1 MKRNIGCFSQMGDD
15 CFGEFHLANENKFR
29 LMNKKLHFLKQLRLS
44 IMLVIVFGI
53 YAVSHAQVYQQNESG
68 IVAINAADY
77 TSIRDGSGTSFG
89 SMTTGNTVGAGDFIN
104 EYYLEFPSVTSGI
117 GDETMAYTDAAAVYY
132 TVNFIETGTYDV
144 YPHIYMV
151 DGDADSFW
159 FSNDDTGSLL
169 RWETWTPNAP
179 QGEWTWANNLRS
191 NQITISSTGEHV
203 IEFYLRGQGGPL
215 FDKFVLVKNGE
226 SFDGD
231 AYVAN
236 ANLYNLKVD
245 GSSVYG
251 FDASTLTYD
260 VELTAGTTET
270 IVTGIP
276 VNDFAQ
282 LVIKDD
288 GVVTEDGTIDVS
300 TGSTTATVEVTS
312 EDGSTT
318 VTYTVNLS
326 VMDAASNAT
335 LSDIAIDGTTITGF
349 SSGTTSYDIEMP
361 YGTTSV
367 VVSATKTVETASFII
382 NDNGTETVDGTIDLN
397 SGSATVTVEV
407 TSQDETTTNTYIIN
421 LTVYNRLIDATL
433 SDLSV
438 DGMQVTDFSSDVTT
452 YDVVLPFETA
462 AVDIVAT
469 ATNEFAS
476 AVVSGADAINAAGG
490 VITIT
495 VTAEDDTTEKIYT
508 INYTVRSSYKIFTI
522 GDSTVQTY
530 TAGYYPRTGWGQVL
544 QYFFNSSTVVV
555 DNRAVGGTS
564 SKSFYNSY
572 WKETAS
578 ESQIVDE
585 LQAGDYVFI
594 QFGIND
600 SNSSDETRYTIPFDT
615 FDDYLTLFVE
625 EAQAKGAIPVIVA
638 TLRRNSWTDET
649 TLYPAYHDYP
659 VAARQLA
666 ATLDVPLIDLD
677 ATSGPLMLELGQDY
691 CTGFMYNTYE
701 PGEYDNYPS
710 GNTDPVHFQELGAI
724 DMARLVIE
732 ELQGEDDTYTDL
744 AGITQYIND
753 YHTVTVSQ
761 NDADAGLVTRTA
773 SYPANLTV
781 TLKAKIND
789 GYEFV
794 EWQDGSGATISTDP
808 IYTFTM
814 GSSDLSYI
822 GVFNYVGYGETELW
836 IEAENGEVEDK
847 LTTLW
852 NIVDDETASNGQ
864 YITIES
870 GNTSGTSAPGATG
883 QITYTF
889 NLEAGN
895 YKMFWRVLLPSVSED
910 SFWMQID
917 GGTWTK
923 ITWDEAYT
931 DWTWKEVTAG
941 TGEWSQGEH
950 VVTIA
955 YREYGALL
963 DKLHIGSAIP
973 TGIGEE
979 DNYNTSTSI
988 SKINTKVSFLQT
1000 VSSDET
1006 QNIHISYEMKKVA
1019 KVEYAI
1025 YNSFGELVYQESLGT
1040 LQVGSNTCS
1049 HHQNLSSG
1057 IYILKSWVGES
1068 IKTSK
1073 FLIK

>member
-1 MKRNIGCFSQMGDD
+1 MLNKKQIIDMKRELQ
-15 CFGEFHLANENKFR
+15 L
-29 LMNKKLHFLKQLRLS
+29 LKQLRLL
-44 IMLVIVFGI
+44 IILVIVFGI
-53 YAVSHAQVYQQNESG
+53 HAVANAQVVYQQNESG

-77 TSIRDGSGTSFG
+77 TSIRDGSGTSSG
-89 SMTTGNTVGAGDFIN
+89 TITTGNTVGAGDFLN
-104 EYYLEFPSVTSGI
+104 ENYLEFPTVASGI
-117 GDETMAYTDAAAVYY
+117 GDETVAYTDAAAVYY
-132 TVNFIETGTYDV
+132 TVNFLETGTYSV
-144 YPHIYMV
+144 YPHIYIV

-215 FDKFVLVKNGE
+215 FDKFVLVKDGE

-231 AYVAN
+231 TYVAN
-236 ANLYNLKVD
+236 ANLYNIKVD
-245 GSSVYG
+245 DSSIYG
-251 FDASTLTYD
+251 FDESTLSYD
-260 VELTAGTTET
+260 VELTAGTTEAL
-270 IVTGIP
+270 VEGIP

-282 LVIKDD
+282 VVIKDD
-288 GVVTEDGTIDVS
+288 GVVAEDGTIDVS
-300 TGSTTATVEVTS
+300 TGSATATVEVTS
-312 EDGSTT
+312 EDESTT

-335 LSDIAIDGTTITGF
+335 LSDLAIDGSTITGF
-349 SSGTTSYDIEMP
+349 NSGTTTYDIEMP
-361 YGTTSV
+361 YGTTSAV
-367 VVSATKTVETASFII
+367 VTAEKTVADASFII
-382 NDNGTETVDGTIDLN
+382 KDNGTETVDGVIDLN

-407 TSQDETTTNTYIIN
+407 TSNDQSTTNTYTIN

-438 DGMQVTDFSSDVTT
+438 DGIQVTDFSSDVTT
-452 YDVVLPFETA
+452 YDVVLPFETT

-469 ATNEFAS
+469 TANEYAN
-476 AVVSGADAINAAGG
+476 AVVSGADAINAEGG

-495 VTAEDDTTEKIYT
+495 VTAEDDITEKVYT
-508 INYTVRSSYKIFTI
+508 INYTVRDSYKIFTI

-530 TAGYYPRTGWGQVL
+530 ASGYYPRTGWGQVL

-585 LQAGDYVFI
+585 LQSGDYVFI

-625 EAQAKGAIPVIVA
+625 EAQAKGAIPVLVA

-659 VAARQLA
+659 VAARELA
-666 ATLDVPLIDLD
+666 ATLNVPLIDLD
-677 ATSGPLMLELGQDY
+677 ATSGPLMLELGQEY
-691 CTGFMYNTYE
+691 CTGYMYNTYD

-732 ELQGEDDTYTDL
+732 ELQSEDDTYTDL
-744 AGITQYIND
+744 AGITQYVND
-753 YHTVTVSQ
+753 YHTVTVTQ

-773 SYPANLTV
+773 SYPAGLTV

-794 EWQDGSGATISTDP
+794 EWQDGSGTTISTDP

-814 GSSDLSYI
+814 GSSDLSYTGI
-822 GVFNYVGYGETELW
+822 FNYVGYGSTELW
-836 IEAENGEVEDK
+836 IEAESGDAGE
-847 LTTLW
+847 LW
-852 NIVDDETASNGQ
+852 NIVDDVTASNEQ
-864 YITIES
+864 YVTIES
-870 GNTSGTSAPGATG
+870 GYTSGSSAPGATG
-883 QITYTF
+883 QISYTV
-889 NLEAGN
+889 NVEAGN
-895 YKMFWRVLLPSVSED
+895 YRMFWRVLLPSVSED

-917 GGTWTK
+917 GGTWAK

-931 DWTWKEVTAG
+931 DWTWKEITAAAG
-941 TGEWSQGEH
+941 DWTEGEH
-950 VVTIA
+950 VITIG

-963 DKLHIGSAIP
+963 DKIHIGSTLP
-973 TGIGEE
+973 TDMGEEENYTGGTTGIN
-979 DNYNTSTSI
+979 DYNTEEG
-988 SKINTKVSFLQT
+988 FLQ
-1000 VSSDET
+1000 
-1006 QNIHISYEMKKVA
+1006 NIWTDNAQTINISYDMKKGADVN
-1019 KVEYAI
+1019 YAI
-1025 YNSFGELVYQESLGT
+1025 FNSFGQLVYQESLGYLAEGVYT
-1040 LQVGSNTCS
+1040 KSIS
-1049 HHQNLSSG
+1049 EELSPG
-1057 IYILKSWVGES
+1057 IYILKTNADGEL
-1068 IKTSK
+1068 KTSK
-1073 FLIK
+1073 VLIK